1 MEELIP
7 IFLFMSI
14 AAVMILRPIS
24 KKLGTLLEAMARE
37 RLPQANADTG
47 ELTRI
52 RVLVE
57 HVAKR
62 VDLMEERLDFTERL
76 LSNSKRPSLAATAR
90 MDSYGRA
97 REPDYLEG

>member
-7 IFLFMSI
+7 IFFFMSV

-24 KKLGTLLEAMARE
+24 KRLGSLLEAMARE
-37 RLPQANADTG
+37 RQPLPQADNGDLA
-47 ELTRI
+47 RV

-57 HVAKR
+57 HIAKR

-76 LSNSKRPSLAATAR
+76 LSSTPRRNSATTAFEPLI
-90 MDSYGRA
+90 
-97 REPDYLEG
+97 RERESEYLRG